1 MAIRDDVEFALQQQA
16 AFYKSQQWSLRTDSF
31 FKAHEETRDLAEE
44 IRGKEILNLFHSLYQ
59 EPFAV
64 LVEEAVRVF
73 TGIVIKL
80 PGTSIKERTGIV
92 EQHVKDSIIQPNIR
106 KGPVERWLM
115 QASGWKGDPAILIGV
130 YDEKV
135 NSSWIAPEWLTPRR
149 PKKAQKRGGKWFLP
163 IGNDH
168 VMPVKEE
175 FALVHN
181 MRV

>member
-115 QASGWKGDPAILIGV
+115 QASGWKGDPAILIG
-130 YDEKV
+130 
-135 NSSWIAPEWLTPRR
+135 
-149 PKKAQKRGGKWFLP
+149 
-163 IGNDH
+163 NDH

-181 MRV
+181 MRVNNIPERLATAQLILELTTTLESRLMHV